1 MLGVSSG
8 QDYFSV
14 NAATGLVTVRQQLT
28 SDPARPT
35 FYQVKSTKTSIWP
48 KNLVTHHVSH
58 ARIGGGGSRG
68 SRPPFLQN
76 SNFLKYKVN
85 NYRKYAQ
92 TPTATRSNID
102 RNPPPRACF
111 YKMFAKIRPLKMR
124 ISTFNFAVIAIH
136 SKKCVFACFKKLNSI
151 LCIFILSWFF
161 KAACTSH
168 K

>member
-1 MLGVSSG
+1 MTADTLSYCYLLVLYFFSKQISIEYSLLGVSSG

-58 ARIGGGGSRG
+58 ARIGGGGGSRG

-102 RNPPPRACF
+102 RHAF
-111 YKMFAKIRPLKMR
+111 I
-124 ISTFNFAVIAIH
+124 
-136 SKKCVFACFKKLNSI
+136 KCLPK
-151 LCIFILSWFF
+151 
-161 KAACTSH
+161 
-168 K
+168 